1 MTAGGVQ
8 QDHMAQRFRL
18 PMRTLSINTNNRLSI
33 LDFFHPAYYCTRFF
47 VEKPPRTVP
56 QSGVILSAF
65 ATTGEVWP
73 PEINRLADARL
84 ESELR
89 RLDHHF
95 LIRMIGYCPTD
106 GHAEASWFAD
116 LDGSTACQ
124 IGMRFHQDALYLI
137 DQGELYVV
145 RCSDPTQ
152 RSYVASFAQR
162 LDWIEPEAMCQRL
175 ESH

>member
-1 MTAGGVQ
+1 MTTGGVQ

-56 QSGVILSAF
+56 HSGVILSAF

-73 PEINRLADARL
+73 PEKNRLADARL
-84 ESELR
+84 EFELR
-89 RLDHHF
+89 RIDHQF

-106 GHAEASWFAD
+106 GHAEASWLAD
-116 LDGSTACQ
+116 LDGSMACQ

-175 ESH
+175 ECH